1 MSGIIDLIEWR
12 RLRETPEGEPQRRE
26 NAPGMPA
33 PDPRGVARLDRAAE
47 RLYELVSRA
56 LDATGRLEPSVETE
70 LLAIMGELTV
80 GLVTQA
86 AKRAERLA
94 EQLARAQ

>member
-1 MSGIIDLIEWR
+1 
-12 RLRETPEGEPQRRE
+12 
-26 NAPGMPA
+26 
-33 PDPRGVARLDRAAE
+33 
-47 RLYELVSRA
+47 
-56 LDATGRLEPSVETE
+56 VETE

-94 EQLARAQ
+94 DHLARAQ

>member
-12 RLRETPEGEPQRRE
+12 RLREAPEGELQRRE
-26 NAPGMPA
+26 HAPGMPE

-56 LDATGRLEPSVETE
+56 LEATGRLEPGVETE
-70 LLAIMGELTV
+70 LLAIIGELTV

-86 AKRAERLA
+86 ARRAERLA
-94 EQLARAQ
+94 DQLAGGQ